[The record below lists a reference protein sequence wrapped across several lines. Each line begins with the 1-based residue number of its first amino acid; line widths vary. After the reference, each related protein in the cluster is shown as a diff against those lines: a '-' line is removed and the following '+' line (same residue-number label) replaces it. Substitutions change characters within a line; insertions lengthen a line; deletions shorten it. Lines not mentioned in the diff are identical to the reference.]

1 VKDSLAFEIPDFE
14 KRPGIRNIQGKV
26 HQPEKQLETEGTVV
40 FLHGFK
46 GYMDWGAWDLVGDRF
61 AAAGLRFIRFNF
73 THNGT
78 SPKHPSDFVDLEAF
92 AQNNYSLELDETR
105 RVLNWA
111 RGQWE
116 GRLNLIGHSRGGGI
130 AVLAAGLRETSAS
143 AHVDRLAT
151 WASVSDFA
159 QRFPSGGALE
169 NWRTTGRLDV
179 LNGRT
184 GQIMHLNHQH
194 YENFQAHRSALDI
207 AAAARAFKR
216 PALVLHGSSDGAVT
230 ETNAH
235 ALASALPDSTLEII
249 DRAGHTFGAREP
261 WTSSKLPL
269 HLAQVTDRTIAFFK
283 R

>member
-1 VKDSLAFEIPDFE
+1 
-14 KRPGIRNIQGKV
+14 
-26 HQPEKQLETEGTVV
+26 
-40 FLHGFK
+40 
-46 GYMDWGAWDLVGDRF
+46 
-61 AAAGLRFIRFNF
+61 
-73 THNGT
+73 
-78 SPKHPSDFVDLEAF
+78 
-92 AQNNYSLELDETR
+92 
-105 RVLNWA
+105 
-111 RGQWE
+111 
-116 GRLNLIGHSRGGGI
+116 
-130 AVLAAGLRETSAS
+130 
-143 AHVDRLAT
+143 
-151 WASVSDFA
+151 
-159 QRFPSGGALE
+159 
-169 NWRTTGRLDV
+169 
-179 LNGRT
+179 
-184 GQIMHLNHQH
+184 MHLNHQH